1 MLPSLSLK
9 FSAGTLYNLHGK
21 SLSFFSSVQPFQGLR
36 QSYVKVKNRWTA
48 LQGRL
53 GTENPKGFSQ
63 SIWEQSRLCNGLS
76 FFPHKKFIQWGKC
89 HWPVIHSLTL
99 GCGWTIWRPDSPF
112 HNLKLDKS
120 CCCEFSLR
128 CQYPVLCH
136 QRAVWWV
143 CVPVMAIMFAAG
155 LQKSG
160 GSDGDLLGI
169 YFLFGLWPRLA
180 VYKDVRDEPSSGPLH
195 LEVWFGTV
203 SLTLLSLTL
212 LWCSFT
218 ARSTQAACLS
228 PKSALLTICEYCI

>member
-1 MLPSLSLK
+1 MLMFSLCCLPCLWN
-9 FSAGTLYNLHGK
+9 FLLGHFIIFMVNLF
-21 SLSFFSSVQPFQGLR
+21 LFFSSVQPFQGLR

-76 FFPHKKFIQWGKC
+76 FFPHKKFIQGGKC

-112 HNLKLDKS
+112 HNLKSDKS

-128 CQYPVLCH
+128 CRYPVLCH

-143 CVPVMAIMFAAG
+143 WYMCVPVMAIMFAAG

-160 GSDGDLLGI
+160 GSGGDLLGI
-169 YFLFGLWPRLA
+169 YFCSA
-180 VYKDVRDEPSSGPLH
+180 CGPDLQ
-195 LEVWFGTV
+195 FI
-203 SLTLLSLTL
+203 
-212 LWCSFT
+212 
-218 ARSTQAACLS
+218 
-228 PKSALLTICEYCI
+228 KM